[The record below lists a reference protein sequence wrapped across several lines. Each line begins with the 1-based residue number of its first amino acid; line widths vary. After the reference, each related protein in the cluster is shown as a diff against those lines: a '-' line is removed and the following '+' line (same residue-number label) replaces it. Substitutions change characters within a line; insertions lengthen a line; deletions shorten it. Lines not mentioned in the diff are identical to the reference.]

1 MICDHCPQLVEKCLE
16 QDWELIA
23 HGETN
28 AIKLTDY
35 ETEEEAANCIRRSIA
50 RIAEFSGRRPKGWVG
65 ASRQQTWSTL
75 DVLVDEGCTYTFDWD
90 NDDQPV
96 AMQAKNGIVVSLPYG
111 AGASDNQ
118 AFHTSKLSPVD
129 FEQMLKDGFDVLYRE
144 SEISGRVY
152 TISLHSYIVGVPHR
166 IASLERALE
175 YICRHDDVWLATG
188 EEVTDSFL
196 VQWSSN

>member
-1 MICDHCPQLVEKCLE
+1 MYGVGLGADSPC
-16 QDWELIA
+16 
-23 HGETN
+23 ETN
-28 AIKLTDY
+28 ATKLTDY
-35 ETEEEAANCIRRSIA
+35 ESEEEAADCIRRSIA
-50 RIAEFSGRRPKGWVG
+50 RIADFSGKRPKGWVG
-65 ASRQQTWSTL
+65 ASRQQNWSTL
-75 DVLVDEGCTYTFDWD
+75 DVLVEEGCTYTFDWD

-96 AMQAKNGIVVSLPYG
+96 PMQAKDGIVVSLPYG

-118 AFHTSKLSPVD
+118 AFHTSKASPPE

-166 IASLERALE
+166 IKSLERALE

-188 EEVTDSFL
+188 EEVTECFL
-196 VQWSSN
+196 SQRSGD